1 MCFLANFPPMIHL
14 YSPLSVWYCWWTRAS
29 SRGKLRID
37 WRHSKV
43 YSPSDS
49 PPLHSSVNSVFT
61 SFLLLLKGSPD
72 PAVLSD
78 DEDAGHTSGLHGVQ
92 RWAEGWVGFVTI
104 QTFTLTVSFKTPIR
118 TTTALLMTFLSKFL
132 QQFTV
137 YFFQSELNWAFL
149 FRL

>member
-1 MCFLANFPPMIHL
+1 M
-14 YSPLSVWYCWWTRAS
+14 LSCKLPSNDTPVFTFICVVLLMNS
-29 SRGKLRID
+29 SIFKRKIKNWLETLQSLFI
-37 WRHSKV
+37 WLS
-43 YSPSDS
+43 
-49 PPLHSSVNSVFT
+49 SSVNSVFT
-61 SFLLLLKGSPD
+61 LFLLLLKGSPD